1 MWSNSEIL
9 AAIGI
14 YLLMLDLQ
22 NAGKLGRGK
31 NKVSKAQIIRNAR
44 ENALSQRSKCS
55 IEYYLCNISHCR
67 KLHNLEIVTGYLPMA
82 NCSKELLSFHQ
93 NWIKE
98 N

>member
-14 YLLMLDLQ
+14 YLTMLDLQ
-22 NAGKLGRGK
+22 IAGKLGRGK
-31 NKVSKAQIIRNAR
+31 NKVTKAQLIRSAQNGVLA
-44 ENALSQRSKCS
+44 NRSRGS

-67 KLHNLEIVTGYLPMA
+67 KLHNLEIVKGYLPMA
-82 NCSKELLSFHQ
+82 NCSKELISFHN
-93 NWIKE
+93 NWIKD

>member
-22 NAGKLGRGK
+22 IAGKLGRGK
-31 NKVSKAQIIRNAR
+31 DKVSKAQIIRNAR
-44 ENALSQRSKCS
+44 EGALSQRSRGS

-67 KLHNLEIVTGYLPMA
+67 KLHNLEIVKGYLPMA
-82 NCSKELLSFHQ
+82 NCSRELLSFYQ
-93 NWIKE
+93 NWVKE